1 MSQGDEFLED
11 LGVKSIKKIE
21 ENESSGKKR
30 KIKRKA
36 SHYSINGRASI
47 SRSESH
53 SLSKVASVSGI
64 DKSDLEKSNSKAKIN
79 RQDTKRSIVSVF
91 FEWYS
96 KHPKPENDLAPL
108 LGANSPTGNQL

>member
-36 SHYSINGRASI
+36 SVESRNGRASR

-53 SLSKVASVSGI
+53 SSPKVASVSGY
-64 DKSDLEKSNSKAKIN
+64 DKSVHEKSSSKAKLN
-79 RQDTKRSIVSVF
+79 RQDTKKSIVTVF
-91 FEWYS
+91 FDWYS
-96 KHPKPENDLAPL
+96 KHPKPENDLAP
-108 LGANSPTGNQL
+108 